1 MTDSI
6 ETNVNGYI
14 VRRDDSFWLKV
25 HVVRDESSCWEW
37 IGTLKDGYG
46 RTAKSERA
54 HRVSYELH
62 HGPIPGGLFV
72 CHRCDNRACVRPD
85 HLFLGTNRDNVADMV
100 AKGRSLVGERNNLA
114 KYTSDQVSEIR
125 RRYISGESL
134 DQLATMF
141 GSTRGGIFQI
151 VSGKTW
157 KHVEIQES
165 RMGTKKVTPPMMR
178 EMMTMRKLGAT
189 MTKIA
194 ERFSV
199 TVPTV
204 SRILGMK
211 LKAASAVLGD

>member
-1 MTDSI
+1 M
-6 ETNVNGYI
+6 Y
-14 VRRDDSFWLKV
+14 
-25 HVVRDESSCWEW
+25 
-37 IGTLKDGYG
+37 
-46 RTAKSERA
+46 
-54 HRVSYELH
+54 
-62 HGPIPGGLFV
+62 V
-72 CHRCDNRACVRPD
+72 CHKCDNPSCVNPD
-85 HLFLGTNRDNVADMV
+85 HLFLGTAADNSADMV

-134 DQLATMF
+134 DQLAAVF

-194 ERFSV
+194 EKFSV

-204 SRILGMK
+204 SRVLGMK

>member
-1 MTDSI
+1 MSSDCITV
-6 ETNVNGYI
+6 ET
-14 VRRDDSFWLKV
+14 RHPS
-25 HVVRDESSCWEW
+25 
-37 IGTLKDGYG
+37 GYG
-46 RTAKSERA
+46 RVTVRWETQLTIAA
-54 HRVSYELH
+54 HRLAYLQHVGE
-62 HGPIPGGLFV
+62 IPDGMYV
-72 CHRCDNRACVRPD
+72 CHKCDNPSCVNPD
-85 HLFLGTNRDNVADMV
+85 HLFLGTAADNSADMV